1 MHPSLGQLEAFY
13 WVVRLGSIKKAA
25 QHLNLAQPTVSLRI
39 SDLEGQLGHSVFERA
54 HRKLTLTRRGEALV
68 PHVTALINE
77 LSALRQIASNVADVV
92 GVARIGLSETVAQ
105 VCLPACVKR
114 LTRDFPSIQLDITIG
129 TSGELEQD
137 VLDRKLDLAFVI
149 NPRGD
154 PGLSINQLGIQGAI
168 WAAAPS
174 LGLSETVTP
183 ADLAGVTIIINP
195 YPSHMYRQIIDWFRD
210 SGLEPS
216 NICRCTSV
224 TVAVELVRDGL
235 GVSLLPSMLVQQA
248 LQSGALMELKSER
261 RPAPSRLYY
270 IFRSA
275 DRNRLTDI
283 VAGAFKATMLEKNF
297 LEVEAPGFRSG
308 ELNGNRNV

>member
-1 MHPSLGQLEAFY
+1 VHPSFGQLEAFY
-13 WVVRLGSIKKAA
+13 WVVRLGSIKQAA
-25 QHLNLAQPTVSLRI
+25 QHLHLAQPTVSLRI
-39 SDLEGQLGHSVFERA
+39 SDLEGQFGHPVFERA
-54 HRKLTLTRRGEALV
+54 HRKLTLTRQGEALV
-68 PHVTALINE
+68 PRVTALINE
-77 LSALRQIASNVADVV
+77 LSALRQMARSTADAV

-114 LTRDFPSIQLDITIG
+114 LARDFPSIQLDITIG

-137 VLDRKLDLAFVI
+137 VMDRKLDLAFVI

-154 PGLSINQLGIQGAI
+154 PDLSVSQLGIQGAI

-174 LGLSETVTP
+174 LGLRETITA
-183 ADLAGVTIIINP
+183 ADLAGVTVITNP
-195 YPSHMYRQIIDWFRD
+195 YPSPMYRQILDWFRD

-216 NICRCTSV
+216 NICRCTSL

-248 LQSGALMELKSER
+248 LQTGALIELKSER
-261 RPAPSRLYY
+261 QPPPSRLYY

-275 DRNRLTDI
+275 DRNRLADI
-283 VAGAFKATMLEKNF
+283 VARAFKATMIEKNF
-297 LEVEAPGFRSG
+297 LQVEAPGFRSG
-308 ELNGNRNV
+308 ELSADRNA